1 MADETE
7 QYHAI
12 TTNQGSSQLV
22 ESECLVNCQTID
34 CKGRRQIAS
43 GQPKRAVCS
52 KTVAEADS
60 SMKTSPRDNSVFIEN
75 KISLSP
81 TLAPVPVKG
90 DNNEDEGAVSSTKCE
105 YFSPSSLDTMQ
116 SVSILPSQDCL
127 EHRCDVVVG
136 EIQVRNQEEA
146 SPKREEFLLEG
157 VSESEAI
164 KIESSAR
171 NAQEGPLLTCKNRRN
186 NDNVSPQSLKKG
198 LQSEGFS
205 SSSKNR
211 VQGSLDFEGLV
222 SLFDDP
228 FMSKDVVELSKADE
242 SSKQHPDTSQHEEET
257 FSSTRASFA
266 DCEESQNQAAES
278 DLCERVKMRRRR
290 RTSEIPLPTNKRS
303 EASKKSLQLRTKTK
317 KRCAEAA
324 ATVTSDDQRFSEN
337 TRKKLKQ
344 VEDPLLNKKS
354 PFKDERKELQKD
366 EENSEEMH
374 TNGMILLSVK
384 HDEQAQDNS
393 SFGSDSS
400 KTVLSSEIIQAS
412 VSSSDISPATVINPM
427 IAHVDQVGENL
438 LKRKETEGS
447 NSQRNKENDQ
457 SEVSK
462 HNSVIECRLRE
473 DEKTRECPQIKLILD
488 RNKENQENHETQDH
502 ESAYKEEETGNEKRK
517 HREEEADWSGSKQEA
532 SKKRHQQPQ
541 SFYSKG
547 MSLTASGHQGLPVQ
561 KEVEEHES
569 DLVNTTDSSRSL
581 PELELKQKAHL
592 TSSFTWHSQEHTA
605 TEVKEIVDGFNCKF
619 LDEAQHLTSQKLSQK
634 GQFSGDTPTQSSLEF
649 LDAMTPCLFG
659 NDGLETSVGDQNS
672 PHKTTDSRTPSCSD
686 GETEEENSLDMQ
698 KDGCLS
704 RNSRD
709 SIGVEYGNAEREKV
723 VDLAH
728 CPNGVGEVTS
738 NTDGTQ
744 SFETSQSISVLHGLE
759 FPPHDQSQDSTNCSE
774 NIPDLGRSS
783 EHFQKQPED
792 DAPRTEPPPKKTRKI
807 EMISTSQDDTY
818 SDISLRPGSGPT
830 IKKSRES
837 ECMECEVIPPTPLVK
852 PVTKHALSNLDQ
864 SHSRLSHPNSKL
876 HRNNDVKSRLENPVV
891 RRSRRSKSPRVSKS
905 ATSSSTCSS
914 TSSEQS
920 ENSTSLLKNLE
931 TIMPDFSKEFE
942 SSQGRKPGNAI
953 TEWDATP
960 SQSPDDFE
968 INKNFCDKTLPDRC
982 VSQDKTFSQSSY
994 NEIRSDVLNSK
1005 ERACKNL
1012 GDMPCPDA
1020 EKTNSSPQTCSLD
1033 RQKVHGDVQDSFSW
1047 TGTEHKRNSQISPVP
1062 SYNDIAHKNTEDV
1075 IDVFKHKLRGA
1086 SVRDSGEQDCFHG
1099 DYDEGDISLGD
1110 DVRRKNPFGVRNEG
1124 DALASDNEVDS
1135 SSDEVLLMPV
1145 FLPKSSESH
1154 PNDNCSEDDED
1165 DEEELQFFS
1174 QELIPSDEERY
1185 DDNDDD
1191 GICEYFFFRF
1201 SVDLLFLIK
1210 TRKWYF

>member
-1 MADETE
+1 
-7 QYHAI
+7 
-12 TTNQGSSQLV
+12 
-22 ESECLVNCQTID
+22 
-34 CKGRRQIAS
+34 
-43 GQPKRAVCS
+43 
-52 KTVAEADS
+52 
-60 SMKTSPRDNSVFIEN
+60 
-75 KISLSP
+75 
-81 TLAPVPVKG
+81 
-90 DNNEDEGAVSSTKCE
+90 
-105 YFSPSSLDTMQ
+105 
-116 SVSILPSQDCL
+116 
-127 EHRCDVVVG
+127 
-136 EIQVRNQEEA
+136 
-146 SPKREEFLLEG
+146 
-157 VSESEAI
+157 
-164 KIESSAR
+164 
-171 NAQEGPLLTCKNRRN
+171 
-186 NDNVSPQSLKKG
+186 
-198 LQSEGFS
+198 
-205 SSSKNR
+205 
-211 VQGSLDFEGLV
+211 
-222 SLFDDP
+222 
-228 FMSKDVVELSKADE
+228 
-242 SSKQHPDTSQHEEET
+242 
-257 FSSTRASFA
+257 
-266 DCEESQNQAAES
+266 
-278 DLCERVKMRRRR
+278 
-290 RTSEIPLPTNKRS
+290 
-303 EASKKSLQLRTKTK
+303 
-317 KRCAEAA
+317 
-324 ATVTSDDQRFSEN
+324 
-337 TRKKLKQ
+337 
-344 VEDPLLNKKS
+344 
-354 PFKDERKELQKD
+354 
-366 EENSEEMH
+366 
-374 TNGMILLSVK
+374 
-384 HDEQAQDNS
+384 
-393 SFGSDSS
+393 
-400 KTVLSSEIIQAS
+400 
-412 VSSSDISPATVINPM
+412 
-427 IAHVDQVGENL
+427 
-438 LKRKETEGS
+438 
-447 NSQRNKENDQ
+447 
-457 SEVSK
+457 
-462 HNSVIECRLRE
+462 
-473 DEKTRECPQIKLILD
+473 
-488 RNKENQENHETQDH
+488 
-502 ESAYKEEETGNEKRK
+502 
-517 HREEEADWSGSKQEA
+517 
-532 SKKRHQQPQ
+532 
-541 SFYSKG
+541 
-547 MSLTASGHQGLPVQ
+547 
-561 KEVEEHES
+561 
-569 DLVNTTDSSRSL
+569 
-581 PELELKQKAHL
+581 
-592 TSSFTWHSQEHTA
+592 
-605 TEVKEIVDGFNCKF
+605 
-619 LDEAQHLTSQKLSQK
+619 
-634 GQFSGDTPTQSSLEF
+634 
-649 LDAMTPCLFG
+649 
-659 NDGLETSVGDQNS
+659 
-672 PHKTTDSRTPSCSD
+672 
-686 GETEEENSLDMQ
+686 MQ

-744 SFETSQSISVLHGLE
+744 SFETSQSISILHGLE

-783 EHFQKQPED
+783 QHFQKQSED

-818 SDISLRPGSGPT
+818 SDISLRPGSGPI

-876 HRNNDVKSRLENPVV
+876 HRNNDVKYRLENPVV

-905 ATSSSTCSS
+905 ATFSSTCSS

-931 TIMPDFSKEFE
+931 TIVPDFSKEFE

-1033 RQKVHGDVQDSFSW
+1033 RQKVHGEVQDSFSW

-1075 IDVFKHKLRGA
+1075 IDVFKHKLREA